1 MSNITQLY
9 NQVINDHRKYPRNLG
24 LIEGYKTLKVKNPS
38 CGDDV
43 TVQLDIKDGII
54 KDVRHIGTGC
64 VICCSS
70 ASVMSEV
77 LKGKTVEEASSIIED
92 FYELIKG
99 NMPKDEDRLEDA
111 IVYVN
116 IHNYPPRAKCATLAW
131 RAADTLIHADEEG
144 EENDW
149 YKKRSW
155 TNRRPRL

>member
-1 MSNITQLY
+1 MAGITDLY
-9 NQVINDHRKYPRNLG
+9 NQVLKDHRNYPRNKG

-43 TVQLDIKDGII
+43 TVQLSIENGII

-64 VICCSS
+64 AICCSS
-70 ASVMSEV
+70 ASVMSET
-77 LKGKTVEEASSIIED
+77 LKGKTLEEANEIIED

-99 NMPKDEDRLEDA
+99 NYPEDEDRLGDA

-131 RAADTLIHADEEG
+131 RAAGAIIHGEEG
-144 EENDW
+144 ETEDE
-149 YKKRSW
+149 
-155 TNRRPRL
+155 

>member
-131 RAADTLIHADEEG
+131 RAADTLIHANEEG
-144 EENDW
+144 EEND
-149 YKKRSW
+149 
-155 TNRRPRL
+155 

>member
-1 MSNITQLY
+1 MAGISDLY
-9 NQVINDHRKYPRNLG
+9 NQVLKDHRNYPRNKG

-43 TVQLDIKDGII
+43 TVQLNIENGII

-64 VICCSS
+64 AICCSS
-70 ASVMSEV
+70 ASVMSET
-77 LKGKTVEEASSIIED
+77 LKGKDVKVANEIIED

-99 NMPKDEDRLEDA
+99 NYPDDEDRLGDA

-131 RAADTLIHADEEG
+131 RAAGAIIHGEEG
-144 EENDW
+144 ETLDE
-149 YKKRSW
+149 
-155 TNRRPRL
+155 

>member
-1 MSNITQLY
+1 MDLRTLY
-9 NQVINDHRKYPRNLG
+9 RQVIMDHYKNPKNKG
-24 LIEGYKTLKVKNPS
+24 LKNTDPYHLVHLTNPS

-64 VICCSS
+64 AICCSS
-70 ASVMSEV
+70 ASVMSET
-77 LKGKTVEEASSIIED
+77 LKGKDIRVANEIIED

-99 NMPKDEDRLEDA
+99 NYPEDEDRLGDA

-131 RAADTLIHADEEG
+131 RAAGAIIHGEEG
-144 EENDW
+144 ETLDE
-149 YKKRSW
+149 
-155 TNRRPRL
+155 

>member
-1 MSNITQLY
+1 MAGISDLY
-9 NQVINDHRKYPRNLG
+9 NQVLKDHRNYPRNKG

-43 TVQLDIKDGII
+43 TVQLDIENGII

-64 VICCSS
+64 AICCSS
-70 ASVMSEV
+70 ASVMSET
-77 LKGKTVEEASSIIED
+77 LKGKDIKVANEIIED

-99 NMPKDEDRLEDA
+99 NYPEDEDRLGDA

-131 RAADTLIHADEEG
+131 RAAGAIIHGEEG
-144 EENDW
+144 ETLDE
-149 YKKRSW
+149 
-155 TNRRPRL
+155 